1 MSHPAPYPI
10 GLADEITRQL
20 HLLAEH
26 VAVLPPHQATQV
38 IAHVLNPDDGL
49 LDSVTGLVSVS
60 STFAKAQAE
69 RGVLAAEVW
78 LALGRA
84 GPPTILTPSAE
95 TWTST
100 APPFGVSALNLLP
113 ARQSLRPPR
122 RSSYGGAD
130 EEEAAARLGD
140 R

>member
-26 VAVLPPHQATQV
+26 VAVLSPHQATQV
-38 IAHVLNPDDGL
+38 IAHILNPDDGL

-69 RGVLAAEVW
+69 RGVLPAEVW

-84 GPPTILTPSAE
+84 ANELDAVGGDLDEHRATLQRVGAQPATGAA
-95 TWTST
+95 T
-100 APPFGVSALNLLP
+100 APAP
-113 ARQSLRPPR
+113 APLVVR
-122 RSSYGGAD
+122 R
-130 EEEAAARLGD
+130 R

>member
-1 MSHPAPYPI
+1 MSHPAPYLM

-38 IAHVLNPDDGL
+38 IAHIINPDAGL
-49 LDSVTGLVSVS
+49 LDGVTGLVSVS
-60 STFAKAQAE
+60 STVARVQAE
-69 RGVLAAEVW
+69 RGVLPAEVA

-84 GPPTILTPSAE
+84 TNDLDAVGGDLDEHHDTLRRFGAQPAIGAAKPP
-95 TWTST
+95 
-100 APPFGVSALNLLP
+100 APAPLVV
-113 ARQSLRPPR
+113 R
-122 RSSYGGAD
+122 R
-130 EEEAAARLGD
+130 R